1 MKVCLCLLYLLQ
13 GVKHLNQLEQ
23 YEQQIT
29 ATMLVLTSRLDRCK
43 SHEVNM
49 GVVAFVLSKT
59 HNNV

>member
-1 MKVCLCLLYLLQ
+1 MKICLCLLYLLQ

-23 YEQQIT
+23 SEQQIT

-49 GVVAFVLSKT
+49 GVVVFVL
-59 HNNV
+59 